1 MKQKTQYL
9 GIALGAIYG
18 LLIRILGDQENLED
32 FYNIYSISFLWITP
46 IIIGLFP
53 ILFSSNEI
61 YKSKIK
67 LFFYPIITVILFFII
82 ALITRMEDL
91 VCLLII
97 GLPFLIIAGIIG
109 LLLGAFVKNKV
120 KDKKLYSI
128 LLIPLLLNPVENLVP
143 NKTESYHVS
152 SEIIINK
159 SKEDIFPNLLDV
171 PAISESDYT
180 NGFYQ
185 KTGIPRPISSEMFTH
200 ENQLYRIG
208 NFMDHLK
215 LYEYVSEMKTDEFV
229 NFKIDLSKSQLRN
242 TPTDKHLLKSNY
254 FNFENINYTLVELS
268 ENKTKVMLNC
278 DYKIESKMN
287 FYAHFWAKN
296 IIQDF
301 EERLLNALKI
311 TLENED

>member
-9 GIALGAIYG
+9 GIVLGAIYG

-152 SEIIINK
+152 S
-159 SKEDIFPNLLDV
+159 
-171 PAISESDYT
+171 
-180 NGFYQ
+180 
-185 KTGIPRPISSEMFTH
+185 
-200 ENQLYRIG
+200 
-208 NFMDHLK
+208 
-215 LYEYVSEMKTDEFV
+215 
-229 NFKIDLSKSQLRN
+229 
-242 TPTDKHLLKSNY
+242 
-254 FNFENINYTLVELS
+254 
-268 ENKTKVMLNC
+268 
-278 DYKIESKMN
+278 
-287 FYAHFWAKN
+287 
-296 IIQDF
+296 
-301 EERLLNALKI
+301 
-311 TLENED
+311 

>member
-18 LLIRILGDQENLED
+18 LLIRILGDQENLEA

-82 ALITRMEDL
+82 ALVTRMEDL

-109 LLLGAFVKNKV
+109 LL
-120 KDKKLYSI
+120 
-128 LLIPLLLNPVENLVP
+128 
-143 NKTESYHVS
+143 
-152 SEIIINK
+152 
-159 SKEDIFPNLLDV
+159 
-171 PAISESDYT
+171 
-180 NGFYQ
+180 
-185 KTGIPRPISSEMFTH
+185 
-200 ENQLYRIG
+200 
-208 NFMDHLK
+208 
-215 LYEYVSEMKTDEFV
+215 
-229 NFKIDLSKSQLRN
+229 
-242 TPTDKHLLKSNY
+242 
-254 FNFENINYTLVELS
+254 
-268 ENKTKVMLNC
+268 
-278 DYKIESKMN
+278 
-287 FYAHFWAKN
+287 
-296 IIQDF
+296 QDF

-311 TLENED
+311 TLENEG

>member
-109 LLLGAFVKNKV
+109 LL
-120 KDKKLYSI
+120 
-128 LLIPLLLNPVENLVP
+128 
-143 NKTESYHVS
+143 
-152 SEIIINK
+152 
-159 SKEDIFPNLLDV
+159 
-171 PAISESDYT
+171 
-180 NGFYQ
+180 
-185 KTGIPRPISSEMFTH
+185 
-200 ENQLYRIG
+200 
-208 NFMDHLK
+208 
-215 LYEYVSEMKTDEFV
+215 
-229 NFKIDLSKSQLRN
+229 
-242 TPTDKHLLKSNY
+242 
-254 FNFENINYTLVELS
+254 
-268 ENKTKVMLNC
+268 
-278 DYKIESKMN
+278 
-287 FYAHFWAKN
+287 
-296 IIQDF
+296 QDF

-311 TLENED
+311 TLENEG